1 MKVLHVESGRHLY
14 GGALQAVLLM
24 QGLQQR
30 GHENHLACRIGAAIG
45 PAAAQHGATVH
56 ETVMKGDVDVFTWW
70 RLRRLIR
77 QVRPDIVHLHAR
89 FGTDVWGA
97 LAARSEGVPVVHSR
111 RVDNRERPFVVRHK
125 YPLYDKVVAISHG
138 IREVLLS
145 EGVPPEQVVC
155 VHSAVDTERYR
166 PNEPR
171 DADRAWFDAQFGLQP
186 GDLAVALIAQF
197 IPRKGHRV
205 LVDAM
210 PAVLAAQPRTKV
222 VFLGQGPQVEP
233 MKQLVA
239 ERGLQASVLFGG
251 FRDDL
256 HRVMPSLDL
265 VVHPAATEGL
275 GVSLLQAASCGVP
288 IVATRAGGI
297 PEIVQPG
304 LNGELVQPG
313 DAPALAAA
321 MLKLLADEALRRH
334 YGQAA
339 RQWVLDGFST
349 RSMVEGNL
357 AVYHEVLARRGRRPA

>member
-24 QGLQQR
+24 QGLERR
-30 GHENHLACRIGAAIG
+30 GIDCHLACRIGAAIG
-45 PAAAQHGATVH
+45 QAAAPQITAVH

-70 RLRRLIR
+70 RLGRLIR
-77 QVRPDIVHLHAR
+77 RVRPDIVHLHAR

-97 LAARSEGVPVVHSR
+97 LAARGQGVPVVHSR
-111 RVDNRERPFVVRHK
+111 RVDNRERPWVVRRK

-145 EGVPPEQVVC
+145 EGVPPGQVVC
-155 VHSAVDTERYR
+155 VHSAVDTERYQ
-166 PNEPR
+166 PR
-171 DADRAWFDAQFGLQP
+171 SGDRTWLDAEFGLAP

-205 LVDAM
+205 LIDAM
-210 PAVLAAQPRTKV
+210 PAVLAQQPRTRV
-222 VFLGQGPQVEP
+222 IFFGQGPQVEP
-233 MKQLVA
+233 IRQLIA
-239 ERGLQASVLFGG
+239 ERGLGDHVQIAG
-251 FRDDL
+251 FRNDL
-256 HRVMPSLDL
+256 ERVVPSLDL

-275 GVSLLQAASCGVP
+275 GVSLLQAASCGIP

-304 LNGELVQPG
+304 LNGELVEPG

-321 MLKLLADEALRRH
+321 MLKLLNDGALRRR
-334 YGQAA
+334 YGLAA

-349 RSMVEGNL
+349 DAMVEGNL
-357 AVYHEVLARRGRRPA
+357 AVYRDVLARRAGRS

>member
-24 QGLQQR
+24 RGLAQR
-30 GHENHLACRIGAAIG
+30 GHENHLACRTGAAIG
-45 PAAAQHGATVH
+45 TAAAAHATVH
-56 ETVMKGDVDVFTWW
+56 ELPMKGDVDVFTWW
-70 RLRRLIR
+70 RLRQLIR
-77 QVRPDIVHLHAR
+77 QVQPDMVHLHAR

-111 RVDNRERPFVVRHK
+111 RVDNRERRWVVRWK

-138 IREVLLS
+138 IRHVLLS
-145 EGVPPEQVVC
+145 EGVPPDQVVC
-155 VHSAVDTERYR
+155 VHSAVDTERYQ
-166 PNEPR
+166 PNAPR
-171 DADRAWFDAQFGLQP
+171 DSDRAWFDAQFGLQP

-210 PAVLAAQPRTKV
+210 PAVLARHPNTKV
-222 VFLGQGPQVEP
+222 IFLGQGPQEAP
-233 MKQLVA
+233 LKQLVA

-304 LNGELVQPG
+304 HTGELVTPG

-321 MLKLLADEALRRH
+321 LIQLLGDAPLRER

-357 AVYHEVLARRGRRPA
+357 AVYREVLARRGR